1 MNGFTHRGTTG
12 TPVGPGTIDEFEGLN
27 PSAVAVARTVSA
39 ARLQMREK
47 KVGRFAFCTVTV
59 TFGFTLNAAVPLP
72 GNNKETSVVCTW
84 RAAILRLMATL

>member
-1 MNGFTHRGTTG
+1 MRNGFTPRATIGTAVPPTL
-12 TPVGPGTIDEFEGLN
+12 DEFEGLN
-27 PSAVAVARTVSA
+27 PSAVAEARTVSA

-59 TFGFTLNAAVPLP
+59 TFGFTGNVVLPLP
-72 GNNKETSVVCTW
+72 GKLNVTSLVCIW